1 MRNSIIAFF
10 LFNYLSFSQEIEFK
24 GYFDYTYNTDNGK
37 ITLAVDKLDQEF
49 LYVNSL
55 SRGVGNNDLGLDR
68 GQLGNSRVV
77 YFTKKGDKIFLIQP
91 NLKFISTSNNSLE
104 NKAVD
109 QAFARSVLYGF
120 KILRSDDHKYYI
132 DLTQF
137 ILQDAHGVSSR
148 LKNSSSGSYSLDLS
162 KSAIDLERTKAFPK
176 NIEFDVMLTF
186 IGNPKG
192 SLVRNVT
199 PTPSNLTVNQHHSFI
214 QLPDNKYEKRRFD
227 PRSGS
232 NPFIVYDYSTP
243 INEPTEQRYIVRHRL
258 KKKNSEKEI
267 SEPVEP
273 IVYYLDN
280 GTPEPVKTALL
291 EGGKWWNQA
300 FESIG
305 YRNAFQIKILPEDAD
320 PMDIRYNLI
329 QWIHRSTRGWSYGAS
344 IVDPRT
350 GEIIKGQVSLGS
362 LRVRQ
367 DYMILLGLTENPN
380 DEINN
385 KKIIETSLD
394 RIRQLSAHEIGHT
407 LGFAHNYLSS
417 ISDRS
422 SVMDYPHPKIDLI
435 DGKINLDNAYDKNI
449 GEWDKVSVAYAY
461 SDFPSELNELNELNN
476 IIENASKKGLGFI
489 SDSDSRPIG
498 SAHPFSHLW
507 DNGDL
512 PYKELNKLLNVRQ
525 IALNTI
531 GLNHLNNNE
540 PYSKIEDILVPI
552 YLLHRYQIEA
562 TAKAIGGLKYE
573 YFVKNNKKE
582 KIEFVDNNLQIR
594 SLESLINVINPKNL
608 TLPNDLINIIT
619 PRSFRNNRTREN
631 FVSNT
636 GVAFDYISASSS
648 ILNHTFNLLFNYQRI
663 NRIVQQN
670 MLNNNLMSLDKY
682 FDTIINSIFNFNSS
696 NKYQNELNKN
706 SKSILLDYIFNLYNQ
721 SSLYDNG
728 RSIVLS
734 KLNDIKIDLN
744 SKNSFDSLLIKRI
757 NDFLNNPEEYIIPLN
772 YTIPDGSP
780 IGSFSCDY

>member
-10 LFNYLSFSQEIEFK
+10 LFNFLSFSQEIEFN
-24 GYFDYTYNTDNGK
+24 GYFDYTYNNDNGK
-37 ITLAVDKLDQEF
+37 ITLAIDKLDQEF

-55 SRGVGNNDLGLDR
+55 SRGIGNNDLGLDR
-68 GQLGNSRVV
+68 GQLGNARVV

-91 NLKFISTSNNSLE
+91 NLKYISTSENTLE

-120 KILRSDDHKYYI
+120 KIIKSEDNKHYI
-132 DLTQF
+132 DLTPF
-137 ILQDAHGVSSR
+137 ILQDVHGVSIR
-148 LKNSSSGSYSLDLS
+148 LKNSSSGSYSLDLL

-186 IGNPKG
+186 TGNPKG
-192 SLVRNVT
+192 SLVRSVT

-214 QLPDNKYEKRRFD
+214 QLPDNNYMKRGFD

-258 KKKNSEKEI
+258 EKKNKENEI

-305 YRNAFQIKILPEDAD
+305 YKDAFQIKILPEDAD

-385 KKIIETSLD
+385 KKIVETSLD

-417 ISDRS
+417 ISNRS
-422 SVMDYPHPKIDLI
+422 SVMDYPHPKIDI
-435 DGKINLDNAYDKNI
+435 VDGKINLDNAYDKDI

-461 SDFPSELNELNELNN
+461 SDFSSGLDELTELNK
-476 IIENASKKGLGFI
+476 IIEAASKKGLGFI

-512 PYKELNKLLNVRQ
+512 PYKELNKLLNVRK

-531 GLNHLNNNE
+531 DLNHLKNNE
-540 PYSKIEDILVPI
+540 PYSKIEDILVPV

-562 TAKAIGGLKYE
+562 TAKAIGGLKYQ
-573 YFVKNNKKE
+573 YFVKNNKSE
-582 KIEFVDNNLQIR
+582 KIEFVDNDLQIK
-594 SLESLINVINPKNL
+594 SLESLISVIDPKNL
-608 TLPNDLINIIT
+608 TLPNDLISIIT
-619 PRSFRNNRTREN
+619 PRSFSNNRTREN
-631 FVSNT
+631 FKSNT

-648 ILNHTFNLLFNYQRI
+648 ILNHTFNLLFNYQRV

-670 MLNNNLMSLDKY
+670 MLNNNLISLDKY
-682 FDTIINSIFNFNSS
+682 FDNIIDSLFNFNSS
-696 NKYQNELNKN
+696 NTYEMELNKN
-706 SKSILLDYIFNLYNQ
+706 SKSIILDYVFNLY
-721 SSLYDNG
+721 SHPALYDNG
-728 RSIVLS
+728 RSIVLN
-734 KLNDIKIDLN
+734 KILKIKKELNF
-744 SKNSFDSLLIKRI
+744 KNVFDSLLIKRI
-757 NDFLNNPEEYIIPLN
+757 NHFLDNPDEYNISQN
-772 YTIPDGSP
+772 YNIPDGSP
-780 IGSFSCDY
+780 IGDFSCDY

>member
-10 LFNYLSFSQEIEFK
+10 LFNYILFSQEIEFK
-24 GYFDYTYNTDNGK
+24 GYFDYTYNNDNGK
-37 ITLAVDKLDQEF
+37 ITLAIDKLNQEF

-55 SRGVGNNDLGLDR
+55 SRGIGNNDLGLDR
-68 GQLGNSRVV
+68 GQLGNARVV

-91 NLKFISTSNNSLE
+91 NLKFISTSNNNLE

-120 KILRSDDHKYYI
+120 KILNSKDNKHYI
-132 DLTQF
+132 DLTPF
-137 ILQDAHGVSSR
+137 ILQDAHGVSNR
-148 LKNSSSGSYSLDLS
+148 LKNSNSGVYSLDLS

-192 SLVRNVT
+192 SLLRNVT
-199 PTPSNLTVNQHHSFI
+199 PTASNLTVNQHHSFI
-214 QLPDNKYEKRRFD
+214 QLPDNNYKKRRFD

-232 NPFIVYDYSTP
+232 NPFIVFDYSTP
-243 INEPTEQRYIVRHRL
+243 INEPTEQKYIVRHHL
-258 KKKNSEKEI
+258 EKKENESVI
-267 SEPVEP
+267 SEAIEP
-273 IVYYLDN
+273 IIYYLDN
-280 GTPEPVKTALL
+280 GTPEPVKTALI
-291 EGGKWWNQA
+291 EGGRWWNQA

-305 YRNAFQIKILPEDAD
+305 YKNAFQIKILPEDAD

-380 DEINN
+380 DQINN
-385 KKIIETSLD
+385 KKIVETSLD

-422 SVMDYPHPKIDLI
+422 SVMDYPHPKIDI
-435 DGKINLDNAYDKNI
+435 INNKINLENAYDKNI

-461 SDFPSELNELNELNN
+461 SDFPNYLDETTELNK
-476 IIENASKKGLGFI
+476 IIDDASKNGLGFI

-507 DNGDL
+507 DNGDV
-512 PYKELNKLLNVRQ
+512 PYKELDKLIKVRRL
-525 IALNTI
+525 ALNNI
-531 GLNHLNNNE
+531 DLNHLNNNE

-562 TAKAIGGLKYE
+562 TAKAIGGLKYQ
-573 YFVKNNKKE
+573 YFVKNNKNE
-582 KIEFVDNNLQIR
+582 KIEFVDNDLQIK
-594 SLESLINVINPKNL
+594 SLESLINVIDPKNL
-608 TLPNDLINIIT
+608 TLPNDLISIIT

-631 FVSNT
+631 FESNT

-648 ILNHTFNLLFNYQRI
+648 ILNHTFNLLFNYQRV

-682 FDTIINSIFNFNSS
+682 LDIIIDSVHNFNSS
-696 NKYQNELNKN
+696 NTYQIELNKN
-706 SKSILLDYIFNLYNQ
+706 SRSIILDYIFNLY
-721 SSLYDNG
+721 SHPALYDNG
-728 RSIVLS
+728 RSIL
-734 KLNDIKIDLN
+734 LNKIFKMKNELN
-744 SKNSFDSLLIKRI
+744 SKNVFDNLLIKRI
-757 NDFLNNPEEYIIPLN
+757 NDFLDNPEKYIMIQN
-772 YTIPDGSP
+772 YSIPDGSP
-780 IGSFSCDY
+780 IGDFSCDY

>member
-10 LFNYLSFSQEIEFK
+10 LFNFLSFSQEIEFN
-24 GYFDYTYNTDNGK
+24 GYFDYTYNNDNGK
-37 ITLAVDKLDQEF
+37 ITLAIDKLDQEF

-55 SRGVGNNDLGLDR
+55 SRGIGSNDLGLDR
-68 GQLGNSRVV
+68 GQLGNARVV

-91 NLKFISTSNNSLE
+91 NLKYISTSENTLE

-120 KILRSDDHKYYI
+120 KIIKSENNKHYI
-132 DLTQF
+132 DLTPF
-137 ILQDAHGVSSR
+137 ILQDIHGVSIR
-148 LKNSSSGSYSLDLS
+148 LKNSSSGSYSLDLL

-186 IGNPKG
+186 TGNPKG
-192 SLVRNVT
+192 SLVRSVT

-214 QLPDNKYEKRRFD
+214 QLPDNNYMKRGFD

-258 KKKNSEKEI
+258 EKKNKENEI

-305 YRNAFQIKILPEDAD
+305 YKDAFQIKILPENAD

-385 KKIIETSLD
+385 KKIVETSLD

-417 ISDRS
+417 ISNRS
-422 SVMDYPHPKIDLI
+422 SVMDYPHPKIDI
-435 DGKINLDNAYDKNI
+435 VDGKINLDNAYDKDI

-461 SDFPSELNELNELNN
+461 SDFSSGLDELTELNK
-476 IIENASKKGLGFI
+476 IIEAASKKGLGFI

-507 DNGDL
+507 DNGEL
-512 PYKELNKLLNVRQ
+512 PYKELNKLLNVRK

-531 GLNHLNNNE
+531 GLNHLKNNE
-540 PYSKIEDILVPI
+540 PYSKIEDILVPV

-562 TAKAIGGLKYE
+562 TAKAIGGLKYQ
-573 YFVKNNKKE
+573 YFVKNNKSE
-582 KIEFVDNNLQIR
+582 KIEFVDNDLQIK
-594 SLESLINVINPKNL
+594 SLESLISVIDPKNL
-608 TLPNDLINIIT
+608 TLPNDLISIIT
-619 PRSFRNNRTREN
+619 PRSFSNNRTREN
-631 FVSNT
+631 FKSNT

-648 ILNHTFNLLFNYQRI
+648 ILNHTFNLLFNYQRV

-670 MLNNNLMSLDKY
+670 MLNNNLISLDEY
-682 FDTIINSIFNFNSS
+682 FDNIIDSLYNFNSS
-696 NKYQNELNKN
+696 STYEMELNKN
-706 SKSILLDYIFNLYNQ
+706 SKSIILDYVFNLY
-721 SSLYDNG
+721 SHPALYDNG
-728 RSIVLS
+728 RSIVLN
-734 KLNDIKIDLN
+734 KILKIKKELN
-744 SKNSFDSLLIKRI
+744 SKNVFDSLLIKRI
-757 NDFLNNPEEYIIPLN
+757 NHFLDNPNEYNISQN

-780 IGSFSCDY
+780 IGDFSCDY

>member
-1 MRNSIIAFF
+1 MRNLIFTLF
-10 LFNYLSFSQEIEFK
+10 LFNYLSFSQEVEFK
-24 GYFDYTYNTDNGK
+24 GYFDYTYNEDNGK
-37 ITLAVDKLDQEF
+37 ITLAIDKLDQEF

-68 GQLGNSRVV
+68 GQLGNSRIV

-91 NLKFISTSNNSLE
+91 NLKYISTSDNVLE
-104 NKAVD
+104 NQAVD

-120 KILRSDDHKYYI
+120 KILKSESNKHYI
-132 DLTQF
+132 DLTPF
-137 ILQDAHGVSSR
+137 ILQDAHGVSLR
-148 LKNSSSGSYSLDLS
+148 LKNRNSGSYSLDLS
-162 KSAIDLERTKAFPK
+162 KSAIDLERTRAFPK

-186 IGNPKG
+186 VGNPIG
-192 SLVRNVT
+192 SLVSSVT

-214 QLPDNKYEKRRFD
+214 QLPDNNYKKRRFD

-232 NPFIVYDYSTP
+232 NPFIIYDYSTP
-243 INEPTEQRYIVRHRL
+243 INQPTEQRYIVRHRL
-258 KKKNSEKEI
+258 EKKYKQNEI
-267 SEPVEP
+267 SEAVEP
-273 IVYYLDN
+273 IIYYLDN

-305 YRNAFQIKILPEDAD
+305 YKDAFQIKILPADAD

-344 IVDPRT
+344 VIDPRT

-367 DYMILLGLTENPN
+367 DYMILLGLTKNPN
-380 DEINN
+380 DEFNN

-417 ISDRS
+417 TSNRS
-422 SVMDYPHPKIDLI
+422 SVMDYPHPKLEMI
-435 DGKINLDNAYDKNI
+435 DGKINIDNAYDKNI
-449 GEWDKVSVAYAY
+449 GDWDKVSVAYAY
-461 SDFPSELNELNELNN
+461 SDFSNDLDELTELNR

-507 DNGDL
+507 DNGSI
-512 PYKELNKLLNVRQ
+512 PYKELDNLLKVREL
-525 IALNTI
+525 ALNNI
-531 GLNHLNNNE
+531 DLNHLNNNE

-573 YFVKNNKKE
+573 YFIKNNKKE
-582 KIEFVDNNLQIR
+582 RIEFVENDFQIK

-608 TLPNDLINIIT
+608 TLPNDLIDIIP
-619 PRSFRNNRTREN
+619 PRSFRNNRSREN
-631 FVSNT
+631 FKSNT

-648 ILNHTFNLLFNYQRI
+648 VLNHTFNLLFNYQRI

-670 MLNNNLMSLDKY
+670 MLDNNLISLDRY
-682 FDTIINSIFNFNSS
+682 FDMIVNSIFNFESS
-696 NKYQNELNKN
+696 NRYQLELNKN
-706 SKSILLDYIFNLYNQ
+706 ARSIVLDYMFNLYNHP
-721 SSLYDNG
+721 SLYDNG
-728 RSIVLS
+728 RSIL
-734 KLNDIKIDLN
+734 LNKIYEIKKDLN
-744 SKNSFDSLLIKRI
+744 SKDPFDNLLSKRI
-757 NDFLNNPEEYIIPLN
+757 IDFLENPEEYIMIQN
-772 YTIPDGSP
+772 YSIPDGSP
-780 IGSFSCDY
+780 IGDFSCDY

>member
-10 LFNYLSFSQEIEFK
+10 LFNFLSFSQEIEFN
-24 GYFDYTYNTDNGK
+24 GYFDYTYNNDNGK
-37 ITLAVDKLDQEF
+37 ITLAIDKLDQEF

-55 SRGVGNNDLGLDR
+55 SRGIGSNDLGLDR
-68 GQLGNSRVV
+68 GQLGNARVV

-91 NLKFISTSNNSLE
+91 NLKYISTSENILE

-120 KILRSDDHKYYI
+120 KIIKSENNKHYI
-132 DLTQF
+132 DLTPF
-137 ILQDAHGVSSR
+137 ILQDIHGVSIR
-148 LKNSSSGSYSLDLS
+148 LKNSSSGSYSLDLL

-186 IGNPKG
+186 TGNPKG
-192 SLVRNVT
+192 SLVRSVT

-214 QLPDNKYEKRRFD
+214 QLPDNNYMKRGFD

-258 KKKNSEKEI
+258 EKKNKENEI

-305 YRNAFQIKILPEDAD
+305 YKDAFQIKILPENAD

-385 KKIIETSLD
+385 KKIVETSLD

-417 ISDRS
+417 ISNRS
-422 SVMDYPHPKIDLI
+422 SVMDYPHPKIDI
-435 DGKINLDNAYDKNI
+435 VDGKINLDNAYDKDI

-461 SDFPSELNELNELNN
+461 SDFSNGLDELTQLNT
-476 IIENASKKGLGFI
+476 IIEAASKKGLGFI

-507 DNGDL
+507 DNGEL
-512 PYKELNKLLNVRQ
+512 PYKELNKLLNVRK

-531 GLNHLNNNE
+531 DLNHLKNNE
-540 PYSKIEDILVPI
+540 PYSKIEDILVPV

-562 TAKAIGGLKYE
+562 TAKAIGGLKYQ
-573 YFVKNNKKE
+573 YFVKNNKSE
-582 KIEFVDNNLQIR
+582 KIEFVDNDLQIK
-594 SLESLINVINPKNL
+594 SLESLISVIDPKNL
-608 TLPNDLINIIT
+608 TLPNDLISIIT
-619 PRSFRNNRTREN
+619 PRSFSNNRTREN
-631 FVSNT
+631 FKSNT

-648 ILNHTFNLLFNYQRI
+648 ILNHTFNLLFNYQRV

-670 MLNNNLMSLDKY
+670 MLNNNLISLDKY
-682 FDTIINSIFNFNSS
+682 FDNIINSLFNFNSS
-696 NKYQNELNKN
+696 NTYEMELNKN
-706 SKSILLDYIFNLYNQ
+706 SKSIILDYVFNLY
-721 SSLYDNG
+721 SHPALYDNG
-728 RSIVLS
+728 RSIVLN
-734 KLNDIKIDLN
+734 KILKIKKELN
-744 SKNSFDSLLIKRI
+744 SKNVFNILLIKRI
-757 NDFLNNPEEYIIPLN
+757 NHFLDNPNEYNISQN

-780 IGSFSCDY
+780 IGDFSCDY

>member
-10 LFNYLSFSQEIEFK
+10 LFNFLSFSQEIEFN
-24 GYFDYTYNTDNGK
+24 GYFDYTYNNDNGK
-37 ITLAVDKLDQEF
+37 ITLAIDKLDQEF

-55 SRGVGNNDLGLDR
+55 SRGIGSNDLGLDR
-68 GQLGNSRVV
+68 GQLGNARVV

-91 NLKFISTSNNSLE
+91 NLKYISTSENTLE

-120 KILRSDDHKYYI
+120 KIIKSENNKHYI
-132 DLTQF
+132 DLTPF
-137 ILQDAHGVSSR
+137 ILQDVHGVSIR
-148 LKNSSSGSYSLDLS
+148 LKNSSSGSYSLDLL

-186 IGNPKG
+186 TGNPKG
-192 SLVRNVT
+192 SLVRSVT

-214 QLPDNKYEKRRFD
+214 QLPDNKYMKRGFD

-258 KKKNSEKEI
+258 EKKNKENEI

-305 YRNAFQIKILPEDAD
+305 YKDAFQIKILPENAD

-385 KKIIETSLD
+385 KKIVETSLD

-417 ISDRS
+417 ISNRS
-422 SVMDYPHPKIDLI
+422 SVMDYPHPKIDI
-435 DGKINLDNAYDKNI
+435 VDGKINLDNAYDKDI

-461 SDFPSELNELNELNN
+461 SDFSSGLDELTELNK
-476 IIENASKKGLGFI
+476 IIEAASKKGLGFI

-507 DNGDL
+507 DNGEL
-512 PYKELNKLLNVRQ
+512 PYKELNKLLNVRK

-531 GLNHLNNNE
+531 DLNHLKNNE
-540 PYSKIEDILVPI
+540 PYSKIEDILVPV

-562 TAKAIGGLKYE
+562 TAKAIGGLKYQ
-573 YFVKNNKKE
+573 YFVKNNKSE
-582 KIEFVDNNLQIR
+582 KIEFVDNDLQIK
-594 SLESLINVINPKNL
+594 SLESLISVIDPKNL
-608 TLPNDLINIIT
+608 TLPNDLISIIT
-619 PRSFRNNRTREN
+619 PRSFSNNRTREN
-631 FVSNT
+631 FKSNT

-648 ILNHTFNLLFNYQRI
+648 ILNHTFNLLFNYQRV

-670 MLNNNLMSLDKY
+670 MLNNNLISLDKY
-682 FDTIINSIFNFNSS
+682 FDNIIDSLFNFNSS
-696 NKYQNELNKN
+696 NTYEMELNKN
-706 SKSILLDYIFNLYNQ
+706 SKSIILDYVFNLY
-721 SSLYDNG
+721 SHPALYDNG
-728 RSIVLS
+728 RSIVLN
-734 KLNDIKIDLN
+734 KILKIKKELN
-744 SKNSFDSLLIKRI
+744 SKNVFDSLLIKRI
-757 NDFLNNPEEYIIPLN
+757 NHFLDNPNEYNIIQN

-780 IGSFSCDY
+780 IGDFSCDY